1 MIVYDYFRSSAAY
14 RLRIALNLKGL
25 APTRR
30 YVNLFNNAHRS
41 ADYRAINPQGLLP
54 YLIDDDFE
62 LSQSLAMIEYLD
74 ETYPAP
80 PLLPTAIRD
89 RAFARS
95 IAQIVACDIHP
106 VNNKRILDKLGE
118 EFQANEDAKN
128 RWVCGWIHEGFAAI
142 EQTLAKRKIQ
152 SAFCIGETATIADI
166 CLIPQVANAN
176 RFNCAL
182 DAFPI
187 IVGINQHAM
196 KLAAF
201 HDAQPSMQAD
211 FPQAKNNKH

>member
-54 YLIDDDFE
+54 YMIDDDGFE

-74 ETYPAP
+74 ETFPLP
-80 PLLPTAIRD
+80 PLLPTTPKE

-95 IAQIVACDIHP
+95 IAQMIACDIHP

-118 EFQANEDAKN
+118 DFQANEDAKN
-128 RWVCGWIHEGFAAI
+128 RWYCGWIHEGFAAI
-142 EQTLAKRKIQ
+142 EQTLSKRKIQ
-152 SAFCIGETATIADI
+152 SAFCVGDTPTIADI

-176 RFNCAL
+176 RFKCAL
-182 DAFPI
+182 AAFPI

-196 KLAAF
+196 KLPTF
-201 HDAQPSMQAD
+201 HDAQPSLQAD
-211 FPQAKNNKH
+211 YPSK

>member
-54 YLIDDDFE
+54 FMIDDDGFE

-74 ETYPAP
+74 ETFPAP
-80 PLLPTAIRD
+80 PLLPTTPKE

-118 EFQANEDAKN
+118 DFQADEAAKN
-128 RWVCGWIHEGFAAI
+128 RWYCGWIHEGFAAI

-152 SAFCIGETATIADI
+152 SAFCVGATPTIADI

-176 RFNCAL
+176 RFKCAL

-187 IVGINQHAM
+187 IKGIYQQAM
-196 KLAAF
+196 TLPAF
-201 HDAQPSMQAD
+201 HDAQPSLQAD
-211 FPQAKNNKH
+211 FPKA